1 MSILLGWRFPRQYER
16 LIWSG
21 PSLKSNPVV
30 LKEVWPDQPD
40 LDRCLSITSHY
51 NCLHELLLSPNI
63 FFEKLVLVI
72 LSNLCKQMS
81 ALVLICVLI
90 VILLCH
96 KRGVTQMNQIEFPL
110 IKTISIFAVSCRK
123 LEKIALAAYRS

>member
-1 MSILLGWRFPRQYER
+1 M
-16 LIWSG
+16 
-21 PSLKSNPVV
+21 

-51 NCLHELLLSPNI
+51 NCLHELFLSPNV
-63 FFEKLVLVI
+63 FFEKLILVI
-72 LSNLCKQMS
+72 LSNLGKQMS
-81 ALVLICVLI
+81 TLVLICVLI

-110 IKTISIFAVSCRK
+110 FETISIFAVSCRK